1 MRYSR
6 IRRARNQ
13 KRYAIVLLII
23 FLVLGGMYFIMAGTI
38 GKAISNLISPILESK
53 GNSRQKE
60 QDSHTDKDIGLD
72 QQDTELTLPNG
83 EEENA
88 KGTRIT
94 ETIKIEAMNFFGI
107 QLGAFNNKEN
117 ALSIANQLKDK
128 GAAGY
133 VLDDQFSRVIAM
145 IFRSQGD
152 ASAVMEQLKAQSVE
166 SQMYEL
172 KCPGIDMEITASSE
186 KIEGVKS
193 SYALIEEN
201 FGLMESVI
209 KDLDKDKI
217 TLEIAL
223 GKIGDI
229 KDAVKAKTDQLQR
242 YSADQEGSLVLSG
255 LGNLFSE
262 QMENLGDIVQ
272 GNVSD
277 KVEISSKIKYTYI
290 DMAVKY
296 QKYIEDITNR

>member
-1 MRYSR
+1 
-6 IRRARNQ
+6 
-13 KRYAIVLLII
+13 
-23 FLVLGGMYFIMAGTI
+23 
-38 GKAISNLISPILESK
+38 
-53 GNSRQKE
+53 
-60 QDSHTDKDIGLD
+60 
-72 QQDTELTLPNG
+72 
-83 EEENA
+83 
-88 KGTRIT
+88 
-94 ETIKIEAMNFFGI
+94 
-107 QLGAFNNKEN
+107 
-117 ALSIANQLKDK
+117 
-128 GAAGY
+128 
-133 VLDDQFSRVIAM
+133 
-145 IFRSQGD
+145 
-152 ASAVMEQLKAQSVE
+152 
-166 SQMYEL
+166 
-172 KCPGIDMEITASSE
+172 
-186 KIEGVKS
+186 
-193 SYALIEEN
+193 
-201 FGLMESVI
+201 
-209 KDLDKDKI
+209 DKI